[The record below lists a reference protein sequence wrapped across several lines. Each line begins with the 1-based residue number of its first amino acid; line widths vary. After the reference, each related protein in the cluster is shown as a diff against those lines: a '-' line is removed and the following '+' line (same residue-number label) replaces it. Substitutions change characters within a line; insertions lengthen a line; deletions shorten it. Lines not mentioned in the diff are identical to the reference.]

1 MKVLVA
7 YVMRGH
13 LQAMLAASGLLLL
26 ALMLM
31 PLSWPL
37 SFFSAAVVGLI
48 TLVKGGRDGL
58 LILLGGGLFVFLL
71 GLLAPGNPVA
81 VIGFSMLVWLPV
93 WLLAMVL
100 RQSMSLS
107 LALLLGGLLGIVAV
121 AGFFLL
127 TGDPAAWWHQ
137 HFTTDVLPMLEKAGM
152 VFDDRARLEADL
164 EQASRLMTGSLT
176 AILLLG
182 AVLGLFIA
190 RRWQAGLYNPGGF
203 QEAFHQLR
211 FGVSAALVALALLAA
226 TFLSSGIWSELL
238 VNMLAPVV
246 VIFLFQGLAIGHALV
261 KAWSLRQAWL
271 VALYVLLLSGLP
283 YSPVLLALLGV
294 VDNWLDLRSKFGRQK
309 TGGTG

>member
-1 MKVLVA
+1 MLLA
-7 YVMRGH
+7 YVMRGR

-48 TLVKGGRDGL
+48 TLVKGAREGL
-58 LILLGGGLFVFLL
+58 LIFLGGGLFVFLL
-71 GLLAPGNPVA
+71 GLLAPGNPAA
-81 VIGFSMLVWLPV
+81 VTGFAILVWLPV

-107 LALLLGGLLGIVAV
+107 LTLLLGGLLGIMAV
-121 AGFFLL
+121 GGFFLL

-152 VFDDRARLEADL
+152 VFDDRARLEAEL
-164 EQASRLMTGSLT
+164 EQASRLMTGSLA

-211 FGVSAALVALALLAA
+211 FGASAALAALALLAA
-226 TFLSSGIWSELL
+226 TFLTSGVWSELL

-246 VIFLFQGLAIGHALV
+246 VVFLFQGLAIGHALI
-261 KAWSLRQAWL
+261 KAWSLKQAWL

-283 YSPVLLALLGV
+283 YSPVLLALLGIA
-294 VDNWLDLRSKFGRQK
+294 DNWLDLRSKFGRQK
-309 TGGTG
+309 TGGPG